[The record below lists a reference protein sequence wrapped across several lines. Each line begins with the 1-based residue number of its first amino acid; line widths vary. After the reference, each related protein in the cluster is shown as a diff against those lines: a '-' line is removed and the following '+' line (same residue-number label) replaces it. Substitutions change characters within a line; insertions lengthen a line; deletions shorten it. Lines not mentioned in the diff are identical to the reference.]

1 MSRLLALV
9 VLALAPLLASAHG
22 GHHSAKAETPAPVAA
37 QANGAVRAIVAAPSR
52 CPGGEESCCCHDAA
66 CTPFQPVAIDAQP
79 AKIGAAPARSE
90 DVFET
95 GNEAPRAVALVRY
108 SPRGP
113 PVRS

>member
-1 MSRLLALV
+1 MRRLLLLFWLALV
-9 VLALAPLLASAHG
+9 PLLASAHG

-37 QANGAVRAIVAAPSR
+37 QANGTVRAIVAAPSR

-66 CTPFQPVAIDAQP
+66 CTPFHPVAIDAQP
-79 AKIGAAPARSE
+79 ANIDAAPAGSQE
-90 DVFET
+90 ICKAAS
-95 GNEAPRAVALVRY
+95 EAPRAVALVRY